1 VSAQPLQLI
10 LARNLISLL
19 SVPAFVVDTD
29 GTLLFYNETAGE
41 LIGRRFEETG
51 RLSPEQWH
59 AIGPLDAE
67 GNELPDEDV
76 PMRTALRHNRAAG
89 GRFHIRTDDGSLREV
104 DAGAI
109 PLATDDEVHGALIT
123 FSAA

>member
-1 VSAQPLQLI
+1 MSAQPLQLI

-51 RLSPEQWH
+51 RLSPDQWLSL
-59 AIGPLDAE
+59 I
-67 GNELPDEDV
+67 
-76 PMRTALRHNRAAG
+76 
-89 GRFHIRTDDGSLREV
+89 HI
-104 DAGAI
+104 
-109 PLATDDEVHGALIT
+109 
-123 FSAA
+123 